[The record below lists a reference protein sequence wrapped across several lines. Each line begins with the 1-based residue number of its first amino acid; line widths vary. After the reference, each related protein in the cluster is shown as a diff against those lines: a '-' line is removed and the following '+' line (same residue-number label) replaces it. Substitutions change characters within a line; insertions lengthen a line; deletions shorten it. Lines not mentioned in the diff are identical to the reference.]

1 MFFSFIVASII
12 PFLMWLIQKALGK
25 TSKKATYIRR
35 RIFVLVSMVLFLLS
49 VLGWIALLN
58 KSSDSSAVVFG
69 FMRSVL
75 YWVGFFVLG
84 TTKIDGNRPYLY
96 SLWEAYDPSY
106 VKPKKKLPPLGTNK
120 N

>member
-1 MFFSFIVASII
+1 
-12 PFLMWLIQKALGK
+12 MWLIQKALGK

-35 RIFVLVSMVLFLLS
+35 RIFVLVSMVLFFLS
-49 VLGWIALLN
+49 VLGTIAVLS
-58 KSSDSSAVVFG
+58 KAPASSAVVFG
-69 FMRSVL
+69 VMRSAL
-75 YWVGFFVLG
+75 YWAAFFVLG

>member
-1 MFFSFIVASII
+1 
-12 PFLMWLIQKALGK
+12 MWLIQKTLGK

-35 RIFVLVSMVLFLLS
+35 RIFVLVSMVLFFLS
-49 VLGWIALLN
+49 VLGTIAVFSKALA
-58 KSSDSSAVVFG
+58 SSAVSSAAVSG
-69 FMRSVL
+69 FIRSGL
-75 YWVGFFVLG
+75 YWMGFFVLG